1 MKRLR
6 LNFQKGEGGLAGSQ
20 FLGEGCWEGG
30 SDFFS
35 GILQFYI
42 NNKLKS

>member
-30 SDFFS
+30 SDFFFRDFAV
-35 GILQFYI
+35 LH
-42 NNKLKS
+42 K